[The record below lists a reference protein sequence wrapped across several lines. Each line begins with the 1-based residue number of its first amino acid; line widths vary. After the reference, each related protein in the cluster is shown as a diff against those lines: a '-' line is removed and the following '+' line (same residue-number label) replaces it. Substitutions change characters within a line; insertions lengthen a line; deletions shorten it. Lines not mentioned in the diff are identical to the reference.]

1 MSRLIFLFFICFSV
15 NGMAQE
21 PLSMNQYLRWVA
33 VEHPAIKE
41 AKQRWLQSQNLLLM
55 AKGNFDPSLNFAID
69 RKKFDGKNYYT
80 ISENKLTI
88 PTRWGLK
95 FKAGYD
101 FTSGNFLNPL
111 DVRPINGQAL
121 LGMDIPLLQGLFFDE
136 YRLILREAE
145 LNMNIQKIGLEQ
157 VENDVL
163 LDAAKTYLNWYV
175 AYQQRDVQN
184 QALILA
190 KNRLKDM
197 VTSFLAGD
205 KPTIDTIEVYLNVL
219 TRESSLFEVTLDHT
233 LANQEMGN
241 FLWQNDQPVNPENY
255 FPLATS
261 ELDPIL
267 ENDSEAWV
275 QNTLSGNPDLLI
287 LRLTGNQYQL
297 ERKWALEQF
306 KPNLNLQFNALATGP
321 SFNQEFDIR
330 SENFLLENNY
340 KLGLSARIPI
350 LYRKERGKLQLI
362 DNKMKEWEYKTMDK
376 KQYWITKAKQYFSA
390 FEVLDAQVKNL
401 QNQNNQLNALLDAE
415 KIKFSAGESS
425 VFLLNSREQKNLEI
439 SMKLIKIKGERLK
452 TYYTLLCTSG
462 QIGK

>member
-1 MSRLIFLFFICFSV
+1 
-15 NGMAQE
+15 MAQE

-33 VEHPAIKE
+33 EEHPAIKE

-55 AKGNFDPSLNFAID
+55 AKGNFDPSLNFAMD

-80 ISENKLTI
+80 ISENQLTI
-88 PTRWGLK
+88 PTRWGMK

-101 FTSGNFLNPL
+101 FTSGSFLNPL
-111 DVRPINGQAL
+111 DVKPLNGQAL
-121 LGMDIPLLQGLFFDE
+121 LGMDIPLLQGLLFDE

-145 LNMNIQKIGLEQ
+145 LNMTIQKIGLEQ

-163 LDAAKTYLNWYV
+163 LDAAKAYLDWYV
-175 AYQQRDVQN
+175 SYQQRDVQN

-197 VTSFLAGD
+197 VTSFLEGD
-205 KPTIDTIEVYLNVL
+205 KPTIDTVEVYVNVL
-219 TRESSLFEVTLDHT
+219 TRESSLFEVTLDYT
-233 LANQEMGN
+233 LATQEMGN
-241 FLWQNDQPVNPENY
+241 YLWQNDQPVNPENY

-267 ENDSEAWV
+267 ENSSEGWIE
-275 QNTLSGNPDLLI
+275 NTLNGNLDLMI

-306 KPNLNLQFNALATGP
+306 KPNLNLQFNALATGR
-321 SFNQEFDIR
+321 SFNQEFDVR
-330 SENFLLENNY
+330 SDNFLLENNY
-340 KLGLSARIPI
+340 KLGLRARIPI

-376 KQYWITKAKQYFSA
+376 TQYWITKAKQYFSA
-390 FEVLDAQVKNL
+390 FEVLDAQVRNL
-401 QNQNNQLNALLDAE
+401 QNQANQLNALLDAE

-425 VFLLNSREQKNLEI
+425 VFLLNTREQKNLEI
-439 SMKLIKIKGERLK
+439 AMKFIKIKGDWLK
-452 TYYTLLCTSG
+452 SYYTLLWTSG
-462 QIGK
+462 QLSK

>member
-21 PLSMNQYLRWVA
+21 PLSMNQYLKWVA
-33 VEHPAIKE
+33 MEHPAIKE

-55 AKGNFDPSLNFAID
+55 AKGNFDPSLNFGIE

-80 ISENKLTI
+80 ISENQLTI

-145 LNMNIQKIGLEQ
+145 LNMSVQKIGLEQ

-163 LDAAKTYLNWYV
+163 LDAAKAYLDWYV

-205 KPTIDTIEVYLNVL
+205 KPTIDTIEVYVNVL
-219 TRESSLFEVTLDHT
+219 TRESSLFEVSLDYT
-233 LANQEMGN
+233 LATQEMGN
-241 FLWQNDQPVNPENY
+241 YLWRNVQPVNPENY

-261 ELDPIL
+261 ELDPKL
-267 ENDSEAWV
+267 ENDSETWV
-275 QNTLSGNPDLLI
+275 QNTLSGNLDLLI

-297 ERKWALEQF
+297 ERKWVLEQF

-321 SFNQEFDIR
+321 SFNQEFDVR
-330 SENFLLENNY
+330 SDNFLLENNY

-362 DNKMKEWEYKTMDK
+362 DNKMKEWEYKTIDK
-376 KQYWITKAKQYFSA
+376 TQYWITKAKQYFSA
-390 FEVLDAQVKNL
+390 FETLDAQVKNL
-401 QNQNNQLNALLDAE
+401 QNQTNQLNALLDAE

-425 VFLLNSREQKNLEI
+425 VFLLNTREQKNLEI
-439 SMKLIKIKGERLK
+439 TMKYIKIKGDWLK
-452 TYYTLLCTSG
+452 SYYTLLWTSG
-462 QIGK
+462 QLSK